1 MADIYFRT
9 DGNDKIATGHVMRCL
24 SIARACTKRG
34 ASVKFVV
41 SDEHSLTLMQERFTA
56 HQEFEIYCLDS
67 DYTNLREE
75 LPLLRSL
82 TAQDEAGTADIKPW
96 IFIDSYYATPSYLLS
111 LRETFRVAYL
121 DDLRSFDCPVDLVI
135 NYDTDEDCE
144 HYSAATRKLLGV
156 QYTPLREQFSNTAYT
171 VRPAVEHILL
181 STGGTDP
188 YAVAE
193 HLLTSV
199 YHNTPCAFSNPDGTN
214 NSEFASYSQDMQILK
229 SIQYHILTGS
239 TNSRYDALT
248 SFAEKNPTV
257 HIHENVS
264 DVASLMASCDLAVC
278 AGGTTLCELCAVGVP
293 TISYLMA
300 ENQRT
305 AVETYARSGL
315 IPYAGDIRPHTD
327 NKQILQT
334 IADISPATLPPINHA
349 ALSTILSFMTY
360 MSQNL
365 SARTKSSQS
374 MRAFLNG
381 AGADQIA
388 RALIS

>member
-9 DGNDKIATGHVMRCL
+9 DGNNKIATGHVMRCL
-24 SIARACTKRG
+24 SIARACAKRG
-34 ASVKFVV
+34 AGIKFIV
-41 SDEHSLTLMQERFTA
+41 SDSQSLALMQERFTVPR
-56 HQEFEIYCLDS
+56 EFEIYCLNS

-75 LPLLRSL
+75 LPFLRSL
-82 TAQDEAGTADIKPW
+82 AAQDKTGTAGIKPW

-135 NYDTDEDCE
+135 NYDTDEDCD
-144 HYSAATRKLLGV
+144 HYSAAAHKLLGA

-199 YHNTPCAFSNPDGTN
+199 YHNTPRAFSNPGGTN
-214 NSEFASYSQDMQILK
+214 NSGSLPYSRDMHILR

-248 SFAEKNPTV
+248 SFAGKHPTV

-278 AGGTTLCELCAVGVP
+278 AGGATLCELCAVGVP
-293 TISYLMA
+293 AISYLMA

-305 AVETYARSGL
+305 AVETYAGSGL
-315 IPYAGDIRPHTD
+315 IPYAGDIRPQAD

-334 IADISPATLPPINHA
+334 IAGTSPAALPPINHA
-349 ALSTILSFMTY
+349 TISAILSFMTY

-365 SARTKSSQS
+365 SARSKSSRS

-388 RALIS
+388 CALIS